1 MIAESVW
8 PELENRTPSKSNKW
22 GILDVCLTKCDA
34 VDTGYQWK
42 YSYFDGVKI
51 KVISSF
57 DLRKLERRVI
67 LKGLSWTI
75 TDEDLAHESFL
86 LNDKLLDKH
95 EIVKKYKNR
104 NNSSSGVKYV
114 YRTPDKGSRKGFY
127 WIYVNNHR
135 EGQKSYT
142 SNSLLKLKER
152 VESEG
157 FTWTIVNPELY
168 YSLVNEET
176 EVL

>member
-1 MIAESVW
+1 M
-8 PELENRTPSKSNKW
+8 
-22 GILDVCLTKCDA
+22 
-34 VDTGYQWK
+34 
-42 YSYFDGVKI
+42 
-51 KVISSF
+51 
-57 DLRKLERRVI
+57 
-67 LKGLSWTI
+67 
-75 TDEDLAHESFL
+75 
-86 LNDKLLDKH
+86 
-95 EIVKKYKNR
+95 KKYKNR